1 MKKNKAIAIL
11 GMGRFGQ
18 FLADELCANGADVLI
33 ADNDERIINQYASKV
48 SEAVIVNLMD
58 PEATKNIGLSDVD
71 IAIISMGSSLE
82 ASIMCVSVAKE
93 QGVPRIIAKAA
104 SERMGEI
111 LKLVG
116 ADEIIYPEKEM
127 REQFGEL
134 VRYIHD
140 AEA

>member
-33 ADNDERIINQYASKV
+33 ADNDERIIKQYASKV

-93 QGVPRIIAKAA
+93 QGKAMKVA
-104 SERMGEI
+104 AFVVYNKGEGLQKREDDFAAEI
-111 LKLVG
+111 EKLVKK
-116 ADEIIYPEKEM
+116 D
-127 REQFGEL
+127 
-134 VRYIHD
+134 
-140 AEA
+140 